1 MMKNKS
7 KINLHVRLQV
17 IYKSIIS
24 AVLLLLSFTT
34 LAQLQQN
41 DQLTRSIDSLVA
53 PQFEGNQP
61 GISILIAKKGQVVYK
76 KAFGSANLELNTPMQ
91 PDNVFR
97 IGSITKQF
105 TAVAILQLVEQG
117 KISLQDSVQK
127 YIKDFPSK
135 GYTVTIEN
143 LLTHTSGIVDYTS
156 KDDPD
161 PYIERRDFT
170 PEFLINYI
178 KNDPLHFKPGS
189 KYEYSNSNY
198 LLLGYIIQL
207 VSGENYH
214 QYMADHVLKPAGLA
228 HTLYAEEHTAVP
240 GRVQG
245 YTHFSGSFDNCDYQT
260 LSLGF
265 ACGDLLSN
273 TGDLLKWNQAVIAC
287 KLISEASLKKAFSPY
302 QLANGTYSSYGYG
315 WFIDT
320 TYGSPCIHHEGQT
333 SGFISL
339 EKYFPKEDTY
349 VAVMTNVKTS
359 DDKTDFSDNRFRLF
373 DEIGQLA
380 MGKELIKEVR
390 IDDKTLNSY
399 AGTYKSDNPSAQ
411 KSRKDGIFIRLE
423 NGKLY
428 ATLANGT
435 GLNMYLSPQSATLFL
450 LPDVKRIKTTI
461 EFIITDG
468 QVSGLYWT
476 QEEKIKIKKVQ

>member
-1 MMKNKS
+1 MKK
-7 KINLHVRLQV
+7 R
-17 IYKSIIS
+17 IYI
-24 AVLLLLSFTT
+24 LLCCLCTACVSF
-34 LAQLQQN
+34 AQQSPDN
-41 DQLTRSIDSLVA
+41 QLTKLTDSLVA
-53 PQFEGNQP
+53 PQFTENQP
-61 GISILIAKKGQVVYK
+61 GISILIAKKGQVIYK
-76 KAFGSANLELNTPMQ
+76 KAFGSANIELNTPMQ
-91 PDNVFR
+91 SDNVFR

-127 YIKDFPSK
+127 YIKAFPSK
-135 GYTVTIEN
+135 GYTITIEN
-143 LLTHTSGIVDYTS
+143 LLTHTSGIVDFTA

-178 KNDPLHFKPGS
+178 KDDPLHFKPGT

-198 LLLGYIIQL
+198 LLLGYVIQL

-214 QYMADHVLKPAGLA
+214 QYMADHVLKPAGLE

-245 YTHFSGSFDNCDYQT
+245 YTRYSGSFDNCEYQT

-273 TGDLLKWNQAVIAC
+273 TEDLFKWNKAVIAG
-287 KLISEASLKKAFSPY
+287 KLVSEGSVKKAFSPY
-302 QLANGTYSSYGYG
+302 KLVNGTYSSYGYG

-320 TYGSPCIHHEGQT
+320 LYGSPCIHHEGQT
-333 SGFISL
+333 SGFIAL
-339 EKYFPKEDTY
+339 EKYFPKEDIY
-349 VAVMTNVKTS
+349 VTIMTNVKTG
-359 DDKTDFSDNRFRLF
+359 DDKTDFSDSRFRLF

-380 MGKELIKEVR
+380 MGKELIKEVK

-399 AGTYKSDNPSAQ
+399 TGTYELDSLPAKKPG
-411 KSRKDGIFIRLE
+411 KDRLFIRLE
-423 NGKLY
+423 NGRLY
-428 ATLANGT
+428 GTLSNGT
-435 GLNMYLSPQSATLFL
+435 GKNMYLSPQSTTMFI
-450 LPDVKRIKTTI
+450 LPDVKRIYTTI

-468 QVSGLYWT
+468 QVTGLYWT
-476 QEEKIKIKKVQ
+476 QEKKIKIKKVQ

>member
-1 MMKNKS
+1 MK
-7 KINLHVRLQV
+7 
-17 IYKSIIS
+17 KSIYPI
-24 AVLLLLSFTT
+24 LLWLFTICASF
-34 LAQLQQN
+34 AQAPIG
-41 DQLTRSIDSLVA
+41 DQLTKSLDSLVA

-76 KAFGSANLELNTPMQ
+76 KAFGSANIELNTPML

-105 TAVAILQLVEQG
+105 TAVAVLQLVEQG

-127 YIKDFPSK
+127 FIKDLPAK
-135 GYTVTIEN
+135 GYTITIEN
-143 LLTHTSGIVDYTS
+143 LLTHTSGIVDFTA

-161 PYIERRDFT
+161 PFIERRDFT
-170 PEFLINYI
+170 PEFLFNYI

-214 QYMADHVLKPAGLA
+214 QYMAEHVLKPAGLE

-245 YTHFSGSFDNCDYQT
+245 YTHFSGAFDNCDYQT

-273 TGDLLKWNQAVIAC
+273 TGDLLKWNQAVIAG

-302 QLANGTYSSYGYG
+302 KLTNGTYSSYGYG

-339 EKYFPKEDTY
+339 EKYFPKEDIY
-349 VAVMTNVKTS
+349 VAIMTNVKTS

-380 MGKELIKEVR
+380 MGKELMKEVKL
-390 IDDKTLNSY
+390 DDQMLKNYT
-399 AGTYKSDNPSAQ
+399 GTYELDSLPAKKPG
-411 KSRKDGIFIRLE
+411 KDRLFIRLE
-423 NGKLY
+423 GGKLY
-428 ATLANGT
+428 ATLSNGT
-435 GLNMYLSPQSATLFL
+435 GKNMYLSPQSATLFL

-468 QVSGLYWT
+468 HVTGLYWT
-476 QEEKIKIKKVQ
+476 QEQKIKINKVQ